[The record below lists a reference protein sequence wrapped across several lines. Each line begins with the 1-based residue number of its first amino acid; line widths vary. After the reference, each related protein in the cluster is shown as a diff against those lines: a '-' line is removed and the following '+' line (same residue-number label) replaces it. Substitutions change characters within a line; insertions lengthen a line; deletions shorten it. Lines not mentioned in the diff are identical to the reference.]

1 MNYNLILIAV
11 FLNLSII
18 FFHKKIVKIFNIYD
32 KNDGIRKLQ
41 KISIPVIGGLIIAL
55 NIFIISSLDIFFKLN
70 FIDDYFFTNNRETF
84 SFFAGLFSFYLF
96 GLYDDKFNL
105 NANIK
110 LLISSFLVIFFTS
123 IDNNL
128 LINNLKFSFLQNT
141 IELKNFSYFFTILS
155 FLLFFNA
162 LNMFDGINM
171 QVASYSLLIF
181 LIFIFKGIFIN
192 ISVFII
198 ISLFFFLILNSKNKA
213 YMGDGGVY
221 LLSYV
226 ISYIFIKSY
235 NRNLFIADEIFFIML
250 LPGLDMLRVF
260 LLRLSN
266 GKNPFKPDRNHLHHL
281 LLNYFSD
288 RNVFLIIFIYIFLVI
303 LLYYFINP
311 IILFFSA
318 LTLYL
323 ITLFFIKIFAE
334 IKK

>member
-1 MNYNLILIAV
+1 MNYNLILIAL

-18 FFHKKIVKIFNIYD
+18 FFYKKIIKIFNIYD

-41 KISIPVIGGLIIAL
+41 KISIPVIGGLIIVL
-55 NIFIISSLDIFFKLN
+55 NIFVITLFDFFLKID
-70 FIDDYFFTNNRETF
+70 FIDYYFFTNNRELF

-123 IDNNL
+123 IDSNL
-128 LINNLKFSFLQNT
+128 IINNLNFSFLLNT

-192 ISVFII
+192 TSAVII
-198 ISLFFFLILNSKNKA
+198 VSLFFFLILNFKNKA

-221 LLSYV
+221 LLSYI
-226 ISYIFIKSY
+226 ISYIFIKSH
-235 NRNLFIADEIFFIML
+235 NKNLFMADEIFFIMF
-250 LPGLDMLRVF
+250 LPGLDMFRVF
-260 LLRLSN
+260 LLRLIS
-266 GKNPFKPDRNHLHHL
+266 GKNPFKPDRNHFHHL
-281 LLNYFSD
+281 LLNYFSSIY
-288 RNVFLIIFIYIFLVI
+288 VFLIIFTSIFLVI
-303 LLYYFINP
+303 ILYYFINP
-311 IILFFSA
+311 IILFFSI
-318 LTLYL
+318 TMLYL
-323 ITLFFIKIFAE
+323 ISLFFIKIFAE